1 MLGLGDFWVSLVFV
15 LCICSTLLCVVYG
28 AVNWNK
34 DGEPTPE
41 QVVKKKRWEKEER
54 DIDEKL

>member
-15 LCICSTLLCVVYG
+15 LTFLSSLFCVVYG
-28 AVNWNK
+28 AIYWNR
-34 DGEPTPE
+34 DGEPS
-41 QVVKKKRWEKEER
+41 KKEVEEEERWEKEER